1 MTFKIWT
8 IVFNFNIKSIHECV
22 LTVIHGALILQDCSD
37 CFASEFQD
45 ILSCW
50 HVSHGIVC
58 YKVLRL
64 GGFLGHPK
72 HDLLESWN
80 QPFQPMGIL
89 NIPRSTE
96 KSFDSDNVSPPV
108 PASVTR
114 THGCCV
120 IRPDVEVK
128 DITKRLDLAPE
139 LWIGLLNGLE
149 QRDTTILRGWRF
161 WSTWGT
167 CVFASCSTFFAS
179 SLTLKPLFE
188 FGSSE
193 TKCE

>member
-1 MTFKIWT
+1 MCLDSNPWCIDFAGWLFRLFCQWISRHTFMFTYISLDWT
-8 IVFNFNIKSIHECV
+8 
-22 LTVIHGALILQDCSD
+22 
-37 CFASEFQD
+37 
-45 ILSCW
+45 
-50 HVSHGIVC
+50 
-58 YKVLRL
+58 YKVFEIGR
-64 GGFLGHPK
+64 FLGHPK

-108 PASVTR
+108 PASVTG

-128 DITKRLDLAPE
+128 DMTKRLDLAPE

-149 QRDTTILRGWRF
+149 QRDTNILRGWRF

-179 SLTLKPLFE
+179 SLSLKPLFE
-188 FGSSE
+188 AGSSE